1 MRIFYF
7 SQPATLAS
15 NFSPVDIVSIKDHT
29 KTVKREG
36 EMAAPLQLSFVNFA
50 KDSYIIVEGK
60 RNADRFFIIRSGKV
74 RLSKEV
80 QIVAEESGDMLGPGD
95 FFGVVSTMS
104 GHSHIE
110 TAQALSDVTL
120 ISVQKDQFS
129 QLIQGNAPVAMKII
143 MQFSKRMRFLD
154 EALTRLTLKNNA
166 MEDPSHIYEVAEYY
180 AKHNQFNQAFYAY
193 QKYIKCCPGG
203 ANVQTSVERLKKI
216 APYVKNLQQTF
227 KPEEMVRNY
236 VKDSIIFCEGE
247 PGDEL
252 FIIQKGSVKIIK
264 ITDNN
269 EILLAVLK
277 AGDIFGEMALLES
290 KPRAAGA
297 VAYEDC
303 QLMAVNRD
311 NFQQMIKAQPQLIA
325 RLTTLLAERIW
336 LIYRQLA
343 NTRINDP
350 LGRMYDMLQIQI
362 DKKKVDVNAVVNY
375 AFDFGLKELINMVGL
390 SQGDGA
396 IVGQKLMG
404 NRTFQIMND
413 KLFVKDIKEIA
424 KQISY
429 YRKMQQLEKT
439 RLGNK
444 PQ

>member
-1 MRIFYF
+1 
-7 SQPATLAS
+7 
-15 NFSPVDIVSIKDHT
+15 
-29 KTVKREG
+29 
-36 EMAAPLQLSFVNFA
+36 MAASLQLAFVNFA

-60 RNADRFFIIRSGKV
+60 RNADRFYIIRSGKV

-80 QIVAEESGDMLGPGD
+80 QIVAEEQGDILGPGD

-110 TAQALSDVTL
+110 TAQALTDVTL
-120 ISVQKDQFS
+120 ISVQRDQFS

-143 MQFSKRMRFLD
+143 LQFSKRMRFLD

-166 MEDPSHIYEVAEYY
+166 AEEDPSHIYNVAEYY
-180 AKHNQFNQAFYAY
+180 AKHNQFKQAFYAY
-193 QKYIKCCPGG
+193 HKYIKCCPKGE
-203 ANVQTSVERLKKI
+203 NVQAAVERMKKI
-216 APYVKNLQQTF
+216 APYVKEPQKDF
-227 KPEEMVRNY
+227 KPGEMTRSY
-236 VKDSIIFCEGE
+236 AKESIIFCEGE

-264 ITDNN
+264 ITENN

-311 NFQQMIKAQPQLIA
+311 NFQQMIKTQPQIIA

-336 LIYRQLA
+336 LIYKQLA
-343 NTRINDP
+343 NTQINDP

-362 DKKKVDVNAVVNY
+362 DKKKIDIDTATSFS
-375 AFDFGLKELINMVGL
+375 FDFGIKELINMVGL
-390 SQGDGA
+390 PQGDGSL
-396 IVGQKLMG
+396 VGRKLME
-404 NRTFQIMND
+404 NRVVQMLND
-413 KLFVKDIKEIA
+413 KLFVRDLKEIA
-424 KQISY
+424 RQNAY
-429 YRKMQQLEKT
+429 YRKMQQLEKS
-439 RLGNK
+439 RLEKK
-444 PQ
+444 PIS